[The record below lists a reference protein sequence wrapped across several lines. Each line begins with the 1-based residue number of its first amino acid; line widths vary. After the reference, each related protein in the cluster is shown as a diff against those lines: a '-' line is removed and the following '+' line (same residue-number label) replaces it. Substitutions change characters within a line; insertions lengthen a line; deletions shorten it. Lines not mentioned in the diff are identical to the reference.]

1 MFEDRK
7 EAGRQIGEA
16 LEQYRNE
23 NPLILGIPRGGVMIA
38 AEAARHL
45 GVRFTLIIARKLPF
59 PRNPEAG
66 FGAIAED
73 GSTFVLEEAAVSV
86 SKEEIEEIKANQKKE
101 ITRRVE
107 KLRGG
112 KPLPDLKGKT
122 VILTDDGIAM
132 GSTMRA
138 SVSMCRNKEAGKV
151 VIAVP
156 VCSPRVQD
164 TMKSL
169 ADDVVVLESPPGFR
183 AVAEVYRH
191 WYDVSDREVLDILSN
206 YSAEYAGK

>member
-1 MFEDRK
+1 MFDNRK
-7 EAGRQIGEA
+7 DAGKQVGEA
-16 LEQYRNE
+16 LERYKNE

-38 AEAARHL
+38 AEASRQL
-45 GVRFTLIIARKLPF
+45 GVPFSLIIARKLPF

-73 GSTFVLEEAAVSV
+73 GSTFVLEEAASAVRR
-86 SKEEIEEIKANQKKE
+86 EEIEEIKAKQKEE
-101 ITRRVE
+101 IKRRVE

-112 KPLPDLKGKT
+112 NPLPDLKGKT

-138 SVSMCRNKEAGKV
+138 SIGMCRNKGAGKV
-151 VIAVP
+151 IIAVP

-191 WYDVSDREVLDILSN
+191 WYDVSDREVLDILSE
-206 YSAEYAGK
+206 YSPDHAEQ